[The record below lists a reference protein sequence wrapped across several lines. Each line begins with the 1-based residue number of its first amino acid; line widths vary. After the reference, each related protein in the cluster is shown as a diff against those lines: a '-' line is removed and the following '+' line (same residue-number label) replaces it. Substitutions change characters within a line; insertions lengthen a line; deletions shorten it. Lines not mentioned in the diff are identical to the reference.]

1 MQKFSLRTALTI
13 ATTALILLGGLSLS
27 SCSKRQRWKD
37 EERRATNEMLRDW
50 RHMVYL
56 SELSEEEFELFAN
69 RVTDVLE
76 EKYPSYVE
84 FVEMPMMG
92 DSVEMVV
99 IATIVTDIKAS
110 PEKMRYIFPYEM
122 LVRTGFLPT
131 DMSRRHQDDFYR
143 CLAGKVN
150 NAYGSVQQFIWDAI
164 YSQLDDYLIAHIMTQ
179 CAAPYWDD
187 EGSMTMIIK
196 ED

>member
-1 MQKFSLRTALTI
+1 MQNFSLRTAVILA
-13 ATTALILLGGLSLS
+13 ATTLLLLGGLS
-27 SCSKRQRWKD
+27 SCSQRQRWRA
-37 EERRATNEMLRDW
+37 EERKATNEMLRDW

-110 PEKMRYIFPYEM
+110 PEKMRYIFPYET
-122 LVRTGFLPT
+122 LVRTGFLPS

-143 CLAGKVN
+143 CFAGKVN
-150 NAYGSVQQFIWDAI
+150 TAYGSIQQFIWDAI
-164 YSQLDDYLIAHIMTQ
+164 YSQLDDYLIAHMMTQ
-179 CAAPYWDD
+179 CATPYWDEG
-187 EGSMTMIIK
+187 EGSMTVIVE